1 MKVKNDYK
9 NMLNF
14 TEQLSHGHF
23 DTEIEDD
30 LGIFNSMRD
39 RLNNL
44 KTGFEAAVK
53 EETKSQNMKTELIT
67 NVSHDLK
74 TPLTCIKNYVILL
87 KKNIQIDSLILFK
100 IFLMFLKQQAVILT
114 YILLI

>member
-67 NVSHDLK
+67 NVSHDLHVLR
-74 TPLTCIKNYVILL
+74 TM
-87 KKNIQIDSLILFK
+87 LFYLRIHK
-100 IFLMFLKQQAVILT
+100 LMKQQEQNI
-114 YILLI
+114 

>member
-1 MKVKNDYK
+1 
-9 NMLNF
+9 MLDF

-53 EETKSQNMKTELIT
+53 EETKSQNMKT
-67 NVSHDLK
+67 
-74 TPLTCIKNYVILL
+74 
-87 KKNIQIDSLILFK
+87 
-100 IFLMFLKQQAVILT
+100 
-114 YILLI
+114 